1 MPIEKARSGGFV
13 SPAFERF
20 LTSLQKLETEHGRKQ
35 GLVEFKAKDGDV
47 RCCIR
52 SSRQQSMP
60 VMICCGPSQCA

>member
-47 RCCIR
+47 RYCIR
-52 SSRQQSMP
+52 SSRQEIMR
-60 VMICCGPSQCA
+60 VMICCDPSQCA